1 MLTKQ
6 RQRYKIP
13 SPPASKRG
21 EYFSLLNKYKM
32 THEGL
37 TPLTQSQPMHMKS
50 QRNSYK
56 VNFSSNEVNHF
67 RKTVNFTS
75 EEGQQKQYRK
85 TLALKIV

>member
-1 MLTKQ
+1 MTFSHFSKDFIRPVSGGTVLSGERVSCTKST
-6 RQRYKIP
+6 Y
-13 SPPASKRG
+13 AD
-21 EYFSLLNKYKM
+21 E
-32 THEGL
+32 
-37 TPLTQSQPMHMKS
+37 S

>member
-1 MLTKQ
+1 MQ
-6 RQRYKIP
+6 
-13 SPPASKRG
+13 
-21 EYFSLLNKYKM
+21 
-32 THEGL
+32 
-37 TPLTQSQPMHMKS
+37 MKS

-56 VNFSSNEVNHF
+56 VNFFSNEVNHF